1 MKVLAL
7 SGSNADNSFNEKL
20 LRVIM
25 KNLDYKY
32 DFDFATV
39 KGLPMFKEGVE
50 APQNVLD
57 LGKKIEN
64 ADMILIGSP
73 EQQHSVTSALKSA
86 LEWLSSSVHPFH
98 NKPVVIVSTSPMP
111 QGAARSQTRLKS
123 ILAAPGFSA
132 HVFNGDEFMMGF
144 APKQFDEEDHLTE
157 EGTLKF
163 LKHFFDEVDD
173 WYAQLVK
180 QGAQINE
187 IISNRWYKCSIFI

>member
-7 SGSNADNSFNEKL
+7 SGSNAGNSFNEKL

-25 KNLDYKY
+25 KNLDNKY

-39 KGLPMFKEGVE
+39 KGLPMFKEGIE

-57 LGKKIEN
+57 LGKKIED
-64 ADMILIGSP
+64 ADMVLIGSP

-98 NKPVVIVSTSPMP
+98 DKPVVIVSTSPMP

-123 ILAAPGFSA
+123 ILAAPGFNA

-144 APKQFDEEDHLTE
+144 APKQFDDEGRLTD

-163 LKHFFDEVDD
+163 LKHFFDEVDE

-180 QGAQINE
+180 QGA
-187 IISNRWYKCSIFI
+187 Y

>member
-20 LRVIM
+20 LKVII

-50 APQNVLD
+50 APKEILD
-57 LGKKIEN
+57 LGEKVGD

-86 LEWLSSSVHPFH
+86 LEWLSSSVHPFRD
-98 NKPVVIVSTSPMP
+98 KPVVIVSTSPMP

-132 HVFNGDEFMMGF
+132 NVFNGDEFMMGI
-144 APKQFDEEDHLTE
+144 ALQQFDEEGNLAE
-157 EGTLKF
+157 PGTFKF
-163 LKHFFDEVDD
+163 LNHFFDEVDD
-173 WYAQLVK
+173 WYAQL
-180 QGAQINE
+180 AE
-187 IISNRWYKCSIFI
+187 

>member
-7 SGSNADNSFNEKL
+7 SGSNAGNSFNEKL
-20 LRVIM
+20 LRAIM
-25 KNLDYKY
+25 KNLDNKY

-57 LGKKIEN
+57 LGKKIED
-64 ADMILIGSP
+64 ADMVLIGSP

-86 LEWLSSSVHPFH
+86 LEQLSSSVHPFH

-144 APKQFDEEDHLTE
+144 APKQFDDEGRLTD
-157 EGTLKF
+157 EGMLKF
-163 LKHFFDEVDD
+163 LKHFFDEVDE

-180 QGAQINE
+180 QGA
-187 IISNRWYKCSIFI
+187 Y

>member
-25 KNLDYKY
+25 KELDNKY

-50 APQNVLD
+50 APADVLA
-57 LGKKIEN
+57 LGKKIN
-64 ADMILIGSP
+64 DADMVIIGSP

-86 LEWLSSSVHPFH
+86 LEWLSSSAHPFH
-98 NKPVVIVSTSPMP
+98 DKPVVIVSTSPMP

-144 APKQFDEEDHLTE
+144 APKQFDEEGNLVDQ
-157 EGTLKF
+157 GTIKF

-173 WYAQLVK
+173 WYAQLTK
-180 QGAQINE
+180 
-187 IISNRWYKCSIFI
+187 

>member
-57 LGKKIEN
+57 LGKKIED

-144 APKQFDEEDHLTE
+144 APKQFDEEGHLTE

-163 LKHFFDEVDD
+163 LNHFFDEVDD

>member
-20 LRVIM
+20 LKVII

-50 APQNVLD
+50 APKEILD
-57 LGKKIEN
+57 LGEKVGE

-98 NKPVVIVSTSPMP
+98 DKPVVIVSTSPMP
-111 QGAARSQTRLKS
+111 QGGARSQTRLKS
-123 ILAAPGFSA
+123 ILAAPGFA
-132 HVFNGDEFMMGF
+132 FLRRKDEFMMGI
-144 APKQFDEEDHLTE
+144 APQQFDEEGNLTE
-157 EGTLKF
+157 PGTLKF
-163 LKHFFDEVDD
+163 LNHFFDEVDD
-173 WYAQLVK
+173 WYAQLTK
-180 QGAQINE
+180 
-187 IISNRWYKCSIFI
+187 

>member
-39 KGLPMFKEGVE
+39 KGLPMFKEGVD
-50 APQNVLD
+50 APADVLA
-57 LGKKIEN
+57 LGKKIEE
-64 ADMILIGSP
+64 ADMVVIGSP

-98 NKPVVIVSTSPMP
+98 GKPVVIVSTSPMP

-132 HVFNGDEFMMGF
+132 HVFNGDEFMMGI
-144 APKQFDEEDHLTE
+144 APKQFDNEGNLTE
-157 EGTLKF
+157 PGTLKF
-163 LKHFFDEVDD
+163 LNHFFDEVDE
-173 WYAQLVK
+173 WYAQLTK
-180 QGAQINE
+180 
-187 IISNRWYKCSIFI
+187 

>member
-7 SGSNADNSFNEKL
+7 SGSNVDNSFNEKL
-20 LRVIM
+20 LKVII

-32 DFDFATV
+32 DFVFATV

-50 APQNVLD
+50 APKEILD
-57 LGKKIEN
+57 LGEKVGE

-98 NKPVVIVSTSPMP
+98 DKPVVIVSTSPMP
-111 QGAARSQTRLKS
+111 QGGARSQTRLKS

-132 HVFNGDEFMMGF
+132 HVFNGDEFMMGI
-144 APKQFDEEDHLTE
+144 APQQFDEEGNLTE
-157 EGTLKF
+157 PGTLKF
-163 LKHFFDEVDD
+163 LNHFFDEVDD
-173 WYAQLVK
+173 WYAQLTK
-180 QGAQINE
+180 
-187 IISNRWYKCSIFI
+187 

>member
-1 MKVLAL
+1 MVFMKVLAL

-20 LRVIM
+20 LKVII

-50 APQNVLD
+50 APKEILD
-57 LGKKIEN
+57 LGEKVGD

-98 NKPVVIVSTSPMP
+98 DKPVVIVSTSPMP
-111 QGAARSQTRLKS
+111 QGGARSQTRLKS
-123 ILAAPGFSA
+123 ILASPGFNA
-132 HVFNGDEFMMGF
+132 HVFNGDEFMMGI
-144 APKQFDEEDHLTE
+144 ALQQFDEEGNLAE
-157 EGTLKF
+157 PGTLKF
-163 LKHFFDEVDD
+163 LNHFFDEVDN
-173 WYAQLVK
+173 WYAQLTK
-180 QGAQINE
+180 
-187 IISNRWYKCSIFI
+187 

>member
-32 DFDFATV
+32 DFHFATV

-144 APKQFDEEDHLTE
+144 APKQFDEEGHLTE